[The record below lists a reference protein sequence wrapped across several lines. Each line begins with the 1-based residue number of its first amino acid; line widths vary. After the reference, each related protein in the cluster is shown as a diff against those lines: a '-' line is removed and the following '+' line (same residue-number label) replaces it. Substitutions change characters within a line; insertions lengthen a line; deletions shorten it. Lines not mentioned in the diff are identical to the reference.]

1 MAVGAGELMEVV
13 AVSGALGAE
22 LRGVDLR
29 NLDDTAF
36 AVVRRALVEH
46 EAFLT
51 DEEHLALGARF
62 GTINIFPMSKL
73 LGVTEPKLQVI
84 IDGPDSRPAADD
96 WHTDVTWIA
105 TPPDISILRA
115 TVIPERGGDTLWSST
130 TAAYEA
136 LSPTTQAFVQGLMVR
151 HDNTAFIRGMLSK
164 MPHLDVPGGLPDQ
177 LRAAYPPV
185 EHPLVRTHPESG
197 RQALFLGGDFMRSV
211 VGLQPHESDA
221 LLGFLRRHSADAR
234 YVCRWRWRAGDV
246 AIWDERS
253 TNHRSAGDHFPQ
265 NREVRR
271 CETGGE
277 RPVFDA
283 TAIGWPRAFAS

>member
-1 MAVGAGELMEVV
+1 MEVV

-36 AVVRRALVEH
+36 AALRRALVEH
-46 EAFLT
+46 EVVFVRDAFLT

-84 IDGPDSRPAADD
+84 VDGLDSRPTADD

-115 TVIPERGGDTLWSST
+115 TVIPARGGDTLWSST

-136 LSPTTQAFVQGLMVR
+136 LSPRTQAFVQGLMVR

-177 LRAAYPPV
+177 LRA
-185 EHPLVRTHPESG
+185 T
-197 RQALFLGGDFMRSV
+197 
-211 VGLQPHESDA
+211 
-221 LLGFLRRHSADAR
+221 
-234 YVCRWRWRAGDV
+234 
-246 AIWDERS
+246 
-253 TNHRSAGDHFPQ
+253 
-265 NREVRR
+265 
-271 CETGGE
+271 
-277 RPVFDA
+277 
-283 TAIGWPRAFAS
+283 